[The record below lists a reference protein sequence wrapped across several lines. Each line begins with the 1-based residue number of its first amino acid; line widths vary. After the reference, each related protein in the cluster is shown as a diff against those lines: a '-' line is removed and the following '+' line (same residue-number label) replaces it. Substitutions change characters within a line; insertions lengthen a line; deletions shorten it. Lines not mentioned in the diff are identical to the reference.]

1 MKTSSIILTIIAAV
15 MLMASC
21 GASKKAVEKSPV
33 QTSIMPGA
41 EYLSKDGFIRAWG
54 VGKSDNEASARK
66 KARMNATSELAETI
80 SKKFNSVLE
89 NYTVDL
95 QESDSALS
103 KSLFREKSKMVIDQK
118 IKGAQIIYDRWAKD
132 EKTGQYTNYI
142 VLEIKGEDY
151 INSVLEEVKK
161 PDNNRKSSDVDEE
174 LLKRLFLE
182 AIEEDSL

>member
-1 MKTSSIILTIIAAV
+1 MKTSSIILTTIAAV
-15 MLMASC
+15 MLAASC
-21 GASKKAVEKSPV
+21 GTSRKAVEKSPV

-54 VGKSDNEASARK
+54 VGKSDNEAAARK
-66 KARMNATSELAETI
+66 KARMNATTELAETI
-80 SKKFNSVLE
+80 AKKFNSVLE

-95 QESDSALS
+95 QESDTALS

-118 IKGAQIIYDRWAKD
+118 IKGAQIVYDRWAKD

-151 INSVLEEVKK
+151 INSVLEEIKK
-161 PDNNRKSSDVDEE
+161 RDTGNKSSAVDEK
-174 LLKRLFLE
+174 LLKKLFLD
-182 AIEEDSL
+182 AIEEDSI